1 MNTLL
6 LDINDETIIE
16 GIRELDKTEMTFGT
30 IDNLKLLHPLPDLI
44 YVDFDSIIGSNK
56 REEALIG
63 MSKEVHPYE
72 IVIVALAKEWHEG
85 MKDHALRFGADECL
99 RYDQLA
105 TIRTIVHIIEG
116 SIRLCN
122 EKK

>member
-6 LDINDETIIE
+6 LDIHDESVIE
-16 GIRELDKTEMTFGT
+16 GIRELNKTEMTFGT
-30 IDNLKLLHPLPDLI
+30 IDDLNLIHLPDLI

-56 REEALIG
+56 REEALIA
-63 MSKEVHPYE
+63 MAREVHPYG
-72 IVIVALAKEWHEG
+72 IAIVALAKEWHEG

-105 TIRTIVHIIEG
+105 TIRTIVHIYER
-116 SIRLCN
+116 SIRLYN
-122 EKK
+122 EQS

>member
-6 LDINDETIIE
+6 LNIHDESVIE
-16 GIRELDKTEMTFGT
+16 EIRELNKTEMTFGT
-30 IDNLKLLHPLPDLI
+30 IDNPKLNPLPDLV

-56 REEALIG
+56 REESLIAIA
-63 MSKEVHPYE
+63 KEVHPYE

-99 RYDQLA
+99 RYDQIA

-116 SIRLCN
+116 SIKLN
-122 EKK
+122 QKQ